1 MKHITQP
8 MAVLLCIAM
17 LLSLSGCY
25 SGNIDQYFSLPQPS
39 EEYLQLQKLIDLEI
53 SDGCEYAAPT
63 GGSYRQSVQFNDL
76 NGDGLDEALAF
87 FRDAD
92 SEPKINIYTVVGKE
106 YRKILTINGEG
117 QSIGSIDYADM
128 DNDGHLDLVVAWQI
142 ATGMNL
148 LSVYSL
154 LNWTGEVLLSTDSSE
169 FLIGDLN
176 ADGREDLLTL
186 RGVSSGS
193 YMADMYT
200 FSPDRDPQAA
210 SAALSGGIYELRRVR
225 TVTLADRSAAL
236 MVESV
241 LGTGDIVTD
250 LLVCRDGAL
259 INLTLNPSTGVS
271 ETKRSYSLVYAQ
283 DIDGDGATEIPH
295 PQRLY
300 SQSGEV
306 FWSIAWYRYDSS
318 GRANLVMTT
327 YHCVSD
333 GWYLVL
339 PNGWDTGLTVRRE
352 DSVPGERAIVLS
364 QLGTD
369 GSINDLVAIYTIT
382 GENRADRA
390 DSRGRFLLLE
400 ENATVFSAE
409 ILDPKVNQ
417 NDIQKRFFRI
427 YSDWSSGSV

>member
-259 INLTLNPSTGVS
+259 INLTLNPGTGVS

>member
-53 SDGCEYAAPT
+53 SGGCEYAAPT

-259 INLTLNPSTGVS
+259 INLTLNPGTGVS